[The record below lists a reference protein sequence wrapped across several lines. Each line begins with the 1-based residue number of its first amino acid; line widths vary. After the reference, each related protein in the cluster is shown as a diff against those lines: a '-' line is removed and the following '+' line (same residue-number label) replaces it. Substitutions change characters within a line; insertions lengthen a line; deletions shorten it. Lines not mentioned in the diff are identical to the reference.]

1 MWGKHFFVLAQAQSL
16 AAAVPAQPARPADR
30 AREAAQQSE
39 ATLLGSAP
47 PRWGGWETPGK
58 ELWNH
63 LLASEMC
70 FP

>member
-47 PRWGGWETPGK
+47 PRCGGWETPGK